1 MEVEEELAGSLDDYI
16 CVPFR
21 VNYFANLFEK
31 MKERGRKGKRS
42 TREGDFYHDTRAMHI
57 PI

>member
-1 MEVEEELAGSLDDYI
+1 MLGRLG
-16 CVPFR
+16 VPLR
-21 VNYFANLFEK
+21 VNYFANLFQK

-42 TREGDFYHDTRAMHI
+42 TRERDFYHDTRAMHI